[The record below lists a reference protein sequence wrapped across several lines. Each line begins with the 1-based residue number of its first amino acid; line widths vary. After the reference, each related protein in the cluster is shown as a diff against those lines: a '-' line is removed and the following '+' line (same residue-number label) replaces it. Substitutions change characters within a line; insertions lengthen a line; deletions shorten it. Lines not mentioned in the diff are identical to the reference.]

1 MRLFESKLSGLVEG
15 KQNQLKKAAEFVIN
29 GFLIILLE
37 LLRKKKRHAMSM
49 FNEKYKMYIK
59 NKNKNHP

>member
-1 MRLFESKLSGLVEG
+1 MFESKLSGLVEG

-37 LLRKKKRHAMSM
+37 ILREKKKKDMLCLCSM
-49 FNEKYKMYIK
+49 RNTKCI
-59 NKNKNHP
+59 

>member
-1 MRLFESKLSGLVEG
+1 MFESKLSGLVEG

-37 LLRKKKRHAMSM
+37 ILREKKKKTCYVSVQWEIQ
-49 FNEKYKMYIK
+49 NVYKEQK
-59 NKNKNHP
+59 

>member
-1 MRLFESKLSGLVEG
+1 MFESKLSGLVEG

-37 LLRKKKRHAMSM
+37 ILREKKKKTCYVSVQ
-49 FNEKYKMYIK
+49 
-59 NKNKNHP
+59 

>member
-1 MRLFESKLSGLVEG
+1 MFESKLSGLVEG

-37 LLRKKKRHAMSM
+37 ILREKKKKRHDMSL

>member
-1 MRLFESKLSGLVEG
+1 MFESKLSGLVEG

-37 LLRKKKRHAMSM
+37 ILREKKKKRHAMSL

-59 NKNKNHP
+59 NKNKKHP